1 MAEAALPQFDI
12 TTFETQIFWL
22 VVTFAIFYMFVK
34 SKIAPYFF
42 SEIESRDSY
51 IENNLSEVR
60 KLQKKANYLSDDYG
74 EKIQAAYL
82 RSNDVISEMKKKT
95 AKKLDATRQEL
106 VEQAQ
111 VKLKEASNILER
123 ELSNADKGMVDEF
136 ETLLLAATRKVSI
149 EISKERVE
157 RHMSDIFKGD
167 K

>member
-60 KLQKKANYLSDDYG
+60 KLQKKANYLSDDYS

-82 RSNDVISEMKKKT
+82 RSNDVISEVKKKT
-95 AKKLDATRQEL
+95 AKRLDATRQDL

-111 VKLKEASNILER
+111 IKLKEASDVLER
-123 ELSNADKGMVDEF
+123 ELSNADKDMVGEF
-136 ETLLLAATRKVSI
+136 ETLLLAASRKVSV
-149 EISKERVE
+149 EISKDRIE
-157 RHMSDIFKGD
+157 RHISEIFKGE